1 MVTLTFG
8 SLNIQGVTD
17 WKWAINDA
25 AMVETSWSNSGW
37 TSNRS
42 SPWYWVPITP
52 EGKMRPMSDSSGNV
66 TSNSDEDCHANMVSP
81 PRQKHFIDLKHQ
93 TMLDSVMEESILNLR
108 RKTVP
113 IPNLL
118 DTAMSLRK
126 SPPTSWHVVQ
136 DDVDDWVMD
145 QLANSSDDLGSMIK
159 SYENMEEKLMSE
171 MSESQSS
178 YGSVSNQPSV
188 NEPIPEENT
197 FQKANLFWS
206 FLTYQPELDS

>member
-1 MVTLTFG
+1 
-8 SLNIQGVTD
+8 
-17 WKWAINDA
+17 
-25 AMVETSWSNSGW
+25 
-37 TSNRS
+37 
-42 SPWYWVPITP
+42 
-52 EGKMRPMSDSSGNV
+52 
-66 TSNSDEDCHANMVSP
+66 
-81 PRQKHFIDLKHQ
+81 
-93 TMLDSVMEESILNLR
+93 
-108 RKTVP
+108 
-113 IPNLL
+113 
-118 DTAMSLRK
+118 
-126 SPPTSWHVVQ
+126 
-136 DDVDDWVMD
+136 MD